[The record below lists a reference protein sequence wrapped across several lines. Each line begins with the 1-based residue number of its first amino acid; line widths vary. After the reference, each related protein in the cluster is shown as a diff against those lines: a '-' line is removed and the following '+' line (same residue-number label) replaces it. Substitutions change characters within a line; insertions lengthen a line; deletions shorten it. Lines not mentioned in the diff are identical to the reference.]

1 VSSPVTLE
9 HPVPGSAAAR
19 PRVLHVGKYY
29 PPYRGGIETHLHLL
43 CTGLRACADVEVIV
57 ASDDRLDA
65 EEWIDGVKVLR
76 VGTRFTLAGAPVC
89 PGMVRLIRESAA
101 DIVHLH
107 LPNPAAV
114 LAYLA
119 SGHRGKLVVSY
130 HSDVVRQ
137 RVLDTAFRPFLN
149 RFLDRTDTIISA
161 TPNYIDSSPVLTRYR
176 DRCEVIPY
184 GIPLDSYAR
193 DSASA
198 AEIRARYGE
207 RLVVS
212 VGRLVYY
219 KGFQPLV
226 DAMREVDGR
235 LLIIGD
241 GPLRTVLE
249 ARVRAHGLQDR
260 VSILS
265 GVADVAPYY
274 QAADVFVLASIA
286 RSEAF
291 GIVQLEAMA
300 CGTPV
305 VNTGLD
311 SGVPYVSRDGE
322 SGLTVPPRQPAALAA
337 AINRL
342 LGDAEL
348 RERFGRAARDR
359 VEREFSTETMVSRTL
374 ELYRDV
380 LAGGSPAGR
389 ARGAARPLRTHPSDL
404 AEDRAV
410 AG

>member
-1 VSSPVTLE
+1 VNPAGTLAR
-9 HPVPGSAAAR
+9 PLSGSAGIR

-57 ASDDRLDA
+57 ASDDLRES
-65 EEWIDGVKVLR
+65 EEWVDGVKVTR
-76 VGTRFTLAGAPVC
+76 VSTRFMLAGAPVC
-89 PGMVRLIRESAA
+89 PGMVRRIRESTA

-119 SGHRGKLVVSY
+119 SGHRGKLVVTY

-137 RVLDTAFRPFLN
+137 RLLDTAFRPILN
-149 RFLDRTDTIISA
+149 RFLARAATIISA
-161 TPNYIDSSPVLTRYR
+161 TPNYIESSPVLTRYR
-176 DRCEVIPY
+176 ERCAVIPF
-184 GIPLDSYAR
+184 GIPVDAYAADS
-193 DSASA
+193 DSA
-198 AEIRARYGE
+198 AEIRARHGD
-207 RLVVS
+207 RLIVS

-219 KGFQPLV
+219 KGFQLLV

-241 GPLRTVLE
+241 GPLRGPLE
-249 ARVRAHGLQDR
+249 ARIRAHGLQDR
-260 VSILS
+260 VSILG

-274 QAADVFVLASIA
+274 QAASLFVLASIS

-305 VNTGLD
+305 VNTDLD
-311 SGVPYVSRDGE
+311 SGVPFVSRDGE
-322 SGLTVPPRQPAALAA
+322 SGFTVPPRQPAALAA

-342 LGDAEL
+342 LDDPEL
-348 RERFGRAARDR
+348 RERFGRAARAR
-359 VEREFSTETMVSRTL
+359 VEREFSTDAMVERTL
-374 ELYRDV
+374 QLYRDV
-380 LAGGSPAGR
+380 LGAGAAPPRRSLG
-389 ARGAARPLRTHPSDL
+389 RGAAR
-404 AEDRAV
+404 
-410 AG
+410 

>member
-1 VSSPVTLE
+1 VSSPGTLE
-9 HPVPGSAAAR
+9 RAVLAPAAPR

-43 CTGLRACADVEVIV
+43 CTGLRASADVEVIV

-65 EEWIDGVKVLR
+65 EEWIDGVRVMR
-76 VGTRFTLAGAPVC
+76 VGTRFNLAGAPVC

-107 LPNPAAV
+107 LPNPSAV

-137 RVLDTAFRPFLN
+137 RVLDTAFRPILN

-184 GIPLDSYAR
+184 GIPVDSYTA

-241 GPLRTVLE
+241 GPLRAPLE
-249 ARVRAHGLQDR
+249 ARVRAHGLEDR
-260 VSILS
+260 VSILG

-274 QAADVFVLASIA
+274 QAADLFVLASIA

-305 VNTGLD
+305 VNTDLD

-342 LGDAEL
+342 LGDAAL

-359 VEREFSTETMVSRTL
+359 VEREFSTDTMVARTL

-380 LAGGSPAGR
+380 LAA
-389 ARGAARPLRTHPSDL
+389 GAAAPGARPRRAQPSDL
-404 AEDRAV
+404 ARDHVV

>member
-1 VSSPVTLE
+1 
-9 HPVPGSAAAR
+9 
-19 PRVLHVGKYY
+19 
-29 PPYRGGIETHLHLL
+29 
-43 CTGLRACADVEVIV
+43 
-57 ASDDRLDA
+57 
-65 EEWIDGVKVLR
+65 
-76 VGTRFTLAGAPVC
+76 
-89 PGMVRLIRESAA
+89 MVRLIRESTA

-119 SGHRGKLVVSY
+119 SGHRGKLVVTY

-137 RVLDTAFRPFLN
+137 RVLDTAFRPILY
-149 RFLDRTDTIISA
+149 RFLDRADAIISA

-176 DRCEVIPY
+176 DRCRVIPF
-184 GIPLDSYAR
+184 GIPVESYTR
-193 DSASA
+193 DSAPA

-241 GPLRTVLE
+241 GPLRAALE
-249 ARVRAHGLQDR
+249 ARIRAHGLQGR
-260 VSILS
+260 VTILG
-265 GVADVAPYY
+265 GVPDVAPYY
-274 QAADVFVLASIA
+274 QAADLFVLASIA

-305 VNTGLD
+305 VNTDLD

-342 LGDAEL
+342 LGDAAL

-359 VEREFSTETMVSRTL
+359 VEREFSTDTMVARTL
-374 ELYRDV
+374 DLYRDV
-380 LAGGSPAGR
+380 LAAGTAVRGARPRR
-389 ARGAARPLRTHPSDL
+389 ARPSDL
-404 AEDRAV
+404 AGDQVV